1 MYVNT
6 PQQRYDTVKKN
17 KLKYWKWAICYWL
30 LTISTGTSVVKAQ
43 LYASADFDSK
53 YEMLMS
59 NPGVQ
64 IEATEAINKLYNFKF
79 AEADAEFRWLRYRYP
94 SHPMPYFLMGLA
106 EWWKIVPNTD
116 DTRYDARCIALMDT
130 CILLAERLY
139 DARENKVEPSFF
151 LAAAYAFKGRI
162 HSERKHWSRATFAG
176 KAALKY
182 LEKCKQKSEIS
193 PELLFGDGLFNYFA
207 EWIPDNYPLLKP
219 ILWLFPKGNKQE
231 GIKQLEQVSYNAF
244 YTRTEARYF
253 LLQIY
258 GYENQY
264 AKSYDL
270 AKYSW
275 ETYPDNPYFERYY
288 LRSAFVRGL
297 NTEAEKVAH
306 NILTKIDKGMP
317 GYEAVSGRNAA
328 YVLAYYS
335 NNYHH
340 DIPKAK
346 EYYLQ
351 TINYSIQAKAFTS
364 GYYLSSLVGMGKIAE
379 SEKDF
384 TGALEY
390 YKTVVDRGERKSSQ
404 VKEAKEAITKLNKT
418 RREERRKR

>member
-1 MYVNT
+1 M
-6 PQQRYDTVKKN
+6 KKN
-17 KLKYWKWAICYWL
+17 ILKYWIFGVGAMVL
-30 LTISTGTSVVKAQ
+30 MSLVPAHAQ

-53 YEMLMS
+53 YEMLLS

-116 DTRYDARCIALMDT
+116 DTRYDDRCLALMDT
-130 CILLAERLY
+130 CITLAEKLY
-139 DARENKVEPSFF
+139 DVRENKIEPSFF

-176 KAALKY
+176 KNALKY
-182 LEKCKQKSEIS
+182 LEKCKGKSEIS

-231 GIKQLEQVSYNAF
+231 GIRQLEKVGYNAF

-288 LRSAFVRGL
+288 LRSAFVRG
-297 NTEAEKVAH
+297 NTTEAEKTA
-306 NILTKIDKGMP
+306 NSILTKIDKGMP

-328 YVLAYYS
+328 YVLAYYAQ
-335 NNYHH
+335 NYQR

-346 EYYLQ
+346 EYYLK
-351 TINYSIQAKAFTS
+351 TVNYSIQAKAFTS
-364 GYYLSSLVGMGKIAE
+364 GYYLSSLIGLAKIAE
-379 SEKDF
+379 SEKDYE
-384 TGALEY
+384 AAREY
-390 YKTVVDRGERKSSQ
+390 YKTVMDRGEKKSSQ
-404 VKEAKEAITKLNKT
+404 VKEAKDAMTNLNKM
-418 RREERRKR
+418 RREERRKRQ

>member
-1 MYVNT
+1 M
-6 PQQRYDTVKKN
+6 KN
-17 KLKYWKWAICYWL
+17 NSLKYWIFGFTGL
-30 LTISTGTSVVKAQ
+30 LIALVTPAKAQ

-116 DTRYDARCIALMDT
+116 DTRYDDRCIALMDT
-130 CILLAERLY
+130 CILLAEKLY
-139 DARENKVEPSFF
+139 DTRENKIEPSFF

-176 KAALKY
+176 KNALKY
-182 LEKCKQKSEIS
+182 LERCKGQSEIS

-219 ILWLFPKGNKQE
+219 VLWLFPKGNKQI
-231 GIKQLEQVSYNAF
+231 GIQQLEKVGNNAF

-288 LRSAFVRGL
+288 LRSAFVRG
-297 NTEAEKVAH
+297 NSEEAEKIA
-306 NILTKIDKGMP
+306 NSILSKIDAGKT

-328 YVLAYYS
+328 YVLAYYY
-335 NNYHH
+335 NNHYH
-340 DIPKAK
+340 DLPKAK
-346 EYYLQ
+346 LYYQRTLD
-351 TINYSIQAKAFTS
+351 YAIQAKAFTS
-364 GYYLSSLVGMGKIAE
+364 GYYLASLVGLGRIAE
-379 SEKDF
+379 KEKDYE
-384 TGALEY
+384 AAREY
-390 YKTVVDRGERKSSQ
+390 YKTAVDRGEKKSAQ
-404 VKEAKEAITKLNKT
+404 VKEAKEALTNLNKV
-418 RREERRKR
+418 RRDERRKRRD

>member
-1 MYVNT
+1 ME
-6 PQQRYDTVKKN
+6 KN
-17 KLKYWKWAICYWL
+17 ILKYWIFGIIGWVL
-30 LTISTGTSVVKAQ
+30 LGTTTANAQ
-43 LYASADFDSK
+43 LYASSDFDGK
-53 YEMLMS
+53 YDMLLS

-94 SHPMPYFLMGLA
+94 YHPMPYFLMGLA
-106 EWWKIVPNTD
+106 EWWKIVPNTE
-116 DTRYDARCIALMDT
+116 DTRYDDRCLALMDT
-130 CILLAERLY
+130 CITLAEKLY
-139 DARENKVEPSFF
+139 DARENKIEPSFF

-176 KAALKY
+176 KNALKY
-182 LEKCKQKSEIS
+182 MEKCEGKSDLS

-207 EWIPDNYPLLKP
+207 QWIPDNYPLLKP
-219 ILWLFPKGNKQE
+219 ILWLFPKGNKQL
-231 GIKQLEQVSYNAF
+231 GIQQLEKVGNNAF

-258 GYENQY
+258 SYENQY
-264 AKSYDL
+264 AKAYDL

-288 LRSAFVRGL
+288 LRSAFVRG
-297 NTEAEKVAH
+297 NTAEAEKSA
-306 NILTKIDKGMP
+306 NSILSKIDKGMA

-328 YVLAYYS
+328 YVLAYYY
-335 NNYHH
+335 NNYHR

-351 TINYSIQAKAFTS
+351 AVNYSIQAKAFTS
-364 GYYLSSLVGMGKIAE
+364 GYYLSSLIALGKMSE
-379 SEKDF
+379 TEKDYE
-384 TGALEY
+384 AAREY
-390 YKTVVDRGERKSSQ
+390 YKTVIDRGEKKSSQ
-404 VKEAKEAITKLNKT
+404 VKEAKDAISQLNKS
-418 RREERRKR
+418 RREERRKRRD

>member
-1 MYVNT
+1 M
-6 PQQRYDTVKKN
+6 KKN
-17 KLKYWKWAICYWL
+17 ILKYWIFGIIGWVL
-30 LTISTGTSVVKAQ
+30 LSTTTANAQ
-43 LYASADFDSK
+43 LYASSDFDGK
-53 YEMLMS
+53 YDMLLS

-94 SHPMPYFLMGLA
+94 YHPMPYFLMGLA
-106 EWWKIVPNTD
+106 EWWKIVPNTE
-116 DTRYDARCIALMDT
+116 DTRYDDRCLALMDT
-130 CILLAERLY
+130 CITLAEKLY
-139 DARENKVEPSFF
+139 DARENKIEPSFF

-176 KAALKY
+176 KNALKY
-182 LEKCKQKSEIS
+182 MEKCEGKSDLS

-207 EWIPDNYPLLKP
+207 QWIPDNYPLLKP
-219 ILWLFPKGNKQE
+219 ILWLFPKGNKQL
-231 GIKQLEQVSYNAF
+231 GIQQLEKVGNNAF

-258 GYENQY
+258 SYENQY
-264 AKSYDL
+264 AKAYDL

-288 LRSAFVRGL
+288 LRSAFVRG
-297 NTEAEKVAH
+297 NTAEAEKSAN
-306 NILTKIDKGMP
+306 NILSKIDKGMA

-328 YVLAYYS
+328 YVLAYYY
-335 NNYHH
+335 NNYHR

-351 TINYSIQAKAFTS
+351 AVNYSIQAKAFTS
-364 GYYLSSLVGMGKIAE
+364 GYYLSSLIALGKMSE
-379 SEKDF
+379 TEKDYE
-384 TGALEY
+384 AAREY
-390 YKTVVDRGERKSSQ
+390 YKTVIDRGEKKSSQ
-404 VKEAKEAITKLNKT
+404 VKEAKDAISQLNKS
-418 RREERRKR
+418 RREERRKRRD

>member
-1 MYVNT
+1 M
-6 PQQRYDTVKKN
+6 KKN
-17 KLKYWKWAICYWL
+17 TLKYFIVGIGSLLLFNWAPAR
-30 LTISTGTSVVKAQ
+30 AQ

-106 EWWKIVPNTD
+106 EWWKMVPNTE
-116 DTRYDARCIALMDT
+116 DTRYDERCIALMDT
-130 CILLAERLY
+130 CITLAEKLY
-139 DARENKVEPSFF
+139 DIRENKIEPSFF

-176 KAALKY
+176 KNALKY
-182 LEKCKQKSEIS
+182 LEKCRGKSEIS
-193 PELLFGDGLFNYFA
+193 PELLFGDGLFNYFS

-219 ILWLFPKGNKQE
+219 VLWLFPKGNKQT
-231 GIKQLEQVSYNAF
+231 GIEQLEKVGNNAF

-258 GYENQY
+258 SYENQY

-288 LRSAFVRGL
+288 LRSAFVRGY
-297 NTEAEKVAH
+297 TAEAEKVA
-306 NILTKIDKGMP
+306 NSILTKINKEMP

-328 YVLAYYS
+328 YVLGYYYS
-335 NNYHH
+335 NYYRN
-340 DIPKAK
+340 IPKAK
-346 EYYLQ
+346 EYYEK

-364 GYYLSSLVGMGKIAE
+364 GYYLSALIGLGKIAE
-379 SEKDF
+379 SEKDYEAAREF
-384 TGALEY
+384 
-390 YKTVVDRGERKSSQ
+390 YKTVLDRGEKKSSQ
-404 VKEAKEAITKLNKT
+404 LKEAKDAMTNLNKM
-418 RREERRKR
+418 RRDERRKRRD

>member
-1 MYVNT
+1 M
-6 PQQRYDTVKKN
+6 KKN
-17 KLKYWKWAICYWL
+17 TLKYFIFGIGGL
-30 LTISTGTSVVKAQ
+30 LLLNCAPIRAQ

-106 EWWKIVPNTD
+106 EWWKMVPNTE
-116 DTRYDARCIALMDT
+116 DTRYDERCIALMDT
-130 CILLAERLY
+130 CILLAEKLY
-139 DARENKVEPSFF
+139 DIRENKIEPSFF

-176 KAALKY
+176 KNALKY
-182 LEKCKQKSEIS
+182 LEKCRGKSEIS

-219 ILWLFPKGNKQE
+219 VLWLFPKGNKQT
-231 GIKQLEQVSYNAF
+231 GIAQLEKVGNNAF

-258 GYENQY
+258 SYENQY

-288 LRSAFVRGL
+288 LRSAFVRGY
-297 NTEAEKVAH
+297 TAEAEKAA
-306 NILTKIDKGMP
+306 NSILAKIDKEMP

-328 YVLAYYS
+328 YVLGYYYS
-335 NNYHH
+335 NYYRN
-340 DIPKAK
+340 IPKAK
-346 EYYLQ
+346 EYYEK

-364 GYYLSSLVGMGKIAE
+364 GYYLSALMGLGKIAE
-379 SEKDF
+379 SEKEYE
-384 TGALEY
+384 AAREY
-390 YKTVVDRGERKSSQ
+390 YKTVLDRGEKKSSQ
-404 VKEAKEAITKLNKT
+404 VKEAKDAMTNLNKM
-418 RREERRKR
+418 RRDERRKRRD

>member
-1 MYVNT
+1 M
-6 PQQRYDTVKKN
+6 KKN
-17 KLKYWKWAICYWL
+17 ILKYWIFGIIGWVL
-30 LTISTGTSVVKAQ
+30 LSTTTANAQ
-43 LYASADFDSK
+43 LYASSDFDGK
-53 YEMLMS
+53 YDMLLS

-94 SHPMPYFLMGLA
+94 YHPMPYFLMGLA
-106 EWWKIVPNTD
+106 EWWKIVPNTE
-116 DTRYDARCIALMDT
+116 DTRYDDRCLALMDT
-130 CILLAERLY
+130 CITLAEKLY
-139 DARENKVEPSFF
+139 DARENKIEPSFF

-176 KAALKY
+176 KNALKY
-182 LEKCKQKSEIS
+182 MEKCEGKSDLS

-207 EWIPDNYPLLKP
+207 QWIPDNYPLLKP
-219 ILWLFPKGNKQE
+219 ILWLFPKGNKQL
-231 GIKQLEQVSYNAF
+231 GIQQLEKVGNNAF

-258 GYENQY
+258 SYENQY
-264 AKSYDL
+264 AKAYDL

-288 LRSAFVRGL
+288 LRSAFVRG
-297 NTEAEKVAH
+297 NTAEAEKSA
-306 NILTKIDKGMP
+306 NSILSKIDKGMA

-328 YVLAYYS
+328 YVLAYYY
-335 NNYHH
+335 NNYHR

-351 TINYSIQAKAFTS
+351 AVNYSIQAKAFTS
-364 GYYLSSLVGMGKIAE
+364 GYYLSSLIALGKMSE
-379 SEKDF
+379 TEKDYE
-384 TGALEY
+384 AAREY
-390 YKTVVDRGERKSSQ
+390 YKTVIDRGEKKSSQ
-404 VKEAKEAITKLNKT
+404 VKEAKDAISQLNKS
-418 RREERRKR
+418 RREERRKRRD

>member
-1 MYVNT
+1 M
-6 PQQRYDTVKKN
+6 KKN
-17 KLKYWKWAICYWL
+17 TLKYFIFGIGSL
-30 LTISTGTSVVKAQ
+30 LLLNWTPARAQ

-106 EWWKIVPNTD
+106 EWWKMVPNTE
-116 DTRYDARCIALMDT
+116 DTRYDDRCIALMDT
-130 CILLAERLY
+130 CITLAEKLY
-139 DARENKVEPSFF
+139 DIRENKIEPSFF

-176 KAALKY
+176 KNALKY
-182 LEKCKQKSEIS
+182 LEKCRGKSEIS

-219 ILWLFPKGNKQE
+219 ILWLFPKGNKQT
-231 GIKQLEQVSYNAF
+231 GIEQLEKVGYNAF

-258 GYENQY
+258 SYENQY

-288 LRSAFVRGL
+288 LRSAFVRGY
-297 NTEAEKVAH
+297 TAEAEKVA
-306 NILTKIDKGMP
+306 NSILAKIEKEMP
-317 GYEAVSGRNAA
+317 GYESVSGRNAA
-328 YVLAYYS
+328 YVLGYYYS
-335 NNYHH
+335 NYYRN
-340 DIPKAK
+340 IPKAK
-346 EYYLQ
+346 EYYEK

-364 GYYLSSLVGMGKIAE
+364 GYYLSALMGLGKIAE
-379 SEKDF
+379 SEKDYE
-384 TGALEY
+384 AAREY
-390 YKTVVDRGERKSSQ
+390 YKTVLDRGEKKSSQ
-404 VKEAKEAITKLNKT
+404 VKEAKDAMTNLNKM
-418 RREERRKR
+418 RRDERRRRRD

>member
-1 MYVNT
+1 M
-6 PQQRYDTVKKN
+6 KKN
-17 KLKYWKWAICYWL
+17 SLKYWIFGFTC
-30 LTISTGTSVVKAQ
+30 IFMVVVKPAKAQ

-53 YEMLMS
+53 YEMLLS

-94 SHPMPYFLMGLA
+94 NHPMPYFLMGLA

-116 DTRYDARCIALMDT
+116 DTRYDDRCIALMDT
-130 CILLAERLY
+130 CITLAEKLY
-139 DARENKVEPSFF
+139 DIRENKIEPSFF

-176 KAALKY
+176 KNALKY
-182 LEKCKQKSEIS
+182 LERCKGQSEIS

-219 ILWLFPKGNKQE
+219 VLWLFPKGNKQM
-231 GIKQLEQVSYNAF
+231 GIQQLEKVGNNAF

-288 LRSAFVRGL
+288 LRSAFVRG
-297 NTEAEKVAH
+297 NSDEAEKIA
-306 NILTKIDKGMP
+306 NSILAKIDAGKT

-328 YVLAYYS
+328 YVLAYYA
-335 NNYHH
+335 NNYHR
-340 DIPKAK
+340 DLPKAK
-346 EYYLQ
+346 LYYQKTLD
-351 TINYSIQAKAFTS
+351 YSTQAKAFTS
-364 GYYLSSLVGMGKIAE
+364 GYYLASLVGLGRIAE
-379 SEKDF
+379 KEKNYD
-384 TGALEY
+384 AAREY
-390 YKTVVDRGERKSSQ
+390 YKTAVDRGEKKSTQ
-404 VKEAKEAITKLNKT
+404 VKEAKDALSNLNKL
-418 RREERRKR
+418 RREERRKQRN

>member
-1 MYVNT
+1 M
-6 PQQRYDTVKKN
+6 KK
-17 KLKYWKWAICYWL
+17 KSLKYWIFGLASLFFLFTKPA
-30 LTISTGTSVVKAQ
+30 KAQ

-53 YEMLMS
+53 YEMLLA

-106 EWWKIVPNTD
+106 EWWKMVPNTD
-116 DTRYDARCIALMDT
+116 DTRYDERCLALMDT
-130 CILLAERLY
+130 CITLAEKLY
-139 DARENKVEPSFF
+139 DSRENKIEPSFF
-151 LAAAYAFKGRI
+151 LAAAYGFKGRI

-176 KAALKY
+176 KNALKY
-182 LEKCKQKSEIS
+182 LERCKGQSEIS

-219 ILWLFPKGNKQE
+219 ILWLFPKGNKQA
-231 GIKQLEQVSYNAF
+231 GIQQLEKVGNNAF

-288 LRSAFVRGL
+288 LRSAFVRG
-297 NTEAEKVAH
+297 NTAEAEKIA
-306 NILTKIDKGMP
+306 NSILAKIDKGMT

-328 YVLAYYS
+328 YALAYYY
-335 NNYHH
+335 NNYYH
-340 DIPKAK
+340 DVPKAK
-346 EYYLQ
+346 QYYQKTIDFATQ
-351 TINYSIQAKAFTS
+351 TKAFTS
-364 GYYLSSLVGMGKIAE
+364 GYYLASLVGMGRIAE
-379 SEKDF
+379 KEKDYEV
-384 TGALEY
+384 AREY
-390 YKTVVDRGERKSSQ
+390 YKTVVDRGEKKASQ
-404 VKEAKEAITKLNKT
+404 VKEAKDALSNLNKT
-418 RREERRKR
+418 RREERRKRRD